1 MHEDYSV
8 LKIAGNGVREKPP
21 PSTRSVSEI
30 IASIQRSKTGIQDWS
45 LSDLTI
51 GLFLIYLRQASVNPF
66 EDVNGVQVSS
76 DSMVMPIPNLFLIM
90 IMFSYFYYYFV

>member
-1 MHEDYSV
+1 M
-8 LKIAGNGVREKPP
+8 GEKPP

-66 EDVNGVQVSS
+66 EDVNGVQISS
-76 DSMVMPIPNLFLIM
+76 NSMVMPIPNLFLIM
-90 IMFSYFYYYFV
+90 IMFSYFTITLYKHIMLCVKF